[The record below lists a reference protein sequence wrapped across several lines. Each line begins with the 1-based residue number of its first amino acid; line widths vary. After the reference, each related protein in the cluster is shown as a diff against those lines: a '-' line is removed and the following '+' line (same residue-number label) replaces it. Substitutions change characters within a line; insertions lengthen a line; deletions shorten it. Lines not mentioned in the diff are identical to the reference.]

1 MPEKKSAK
9 QEIIKGVKYTDNT
22 AITARNLI
30 ILGSRQAWWARR
42 NIAGRRPA
50 LALKQLD
57 WALRNLAHA
66 NTMVFG
72 CIVNLNEIR
81 RLAEGIEEAPAS

>member
-1 MPEKKSAK
+1 MSEKKNIK

-42 NIAGRRPA
+42 NIDKCRSE
-50 LALKQLD
+50 LATKQLG
-57 WALRNLAHA
+57 WALGNLAHA

-72 CIVNLNEIR
+72 CIVNLNGLR
-81 RLAEGIEEAPAS
+81 RLAAEIEEAPAS